1 MPNTAKQ
8 DRRDLAIILAGLMLV
23 LFASPLI
30 FWWSSPDMPWYVPYI
45 LWLLIILLAAYLH
58 WWRLKHEP

>member
-1 MPNTAKQ
+1 MPNPIKQ
-8 DRRDLAIILAGLMLV
+8 ERRDLAIILAGLMLV

-30 FWWSSPDMPWYVPYI
+30 LWWSNPQMPWYMPYI
-45 LWLLIILLAAYLH
+45 LWLLVILLAGFLQ